1 MQFFEAITRENIDKI
16 SSLCLSALLY
26 IPLKIKDLFGFMKN
40 IYYGWFML
48 AALTLMYATTN
59 GVGAYALTVM
69 RPLQIKSFGL
79 DAQSAAFL
87 PTLLFLTIATA
98 SPFIGRI
105 LDRYNPRNVIAIG
118 AFGAIVLIFS
128 LAYVTSYT
136 ALCVFYV
143 LYGVCMALAG
153 IMSFMYLINKWFD
166 HYKGLATG
174 IMILGS
180 SLGGMIF
187 PRIAVMAG
195 ADWQRSCTYLGI
207 VSAIFLLPALLLIK
221 PEPAVIGSVPDGA
234 YFPQRPDAKPAGPD
248 RSLSDALRSRTF
260 YMVLLVTAI
269 LWFCIKGYHQNHGF
283 VIKDLGKTPA
293 FSAKLLGYFSLTA
306 IVGKLF
312 FGYLSDKITK
322 EYIIAAAIAVMAG
335 DFFIMQTLSTNP
347 LVLTAFALI
356 AGFGFGGAFTLIQV
370 WVASIYRGKSYG
382 SVLGI
387 VIMVD
392 ELAGSAGMLVLGTLR
407 KVSGSF
413 KSGFD
418 LMLILCA
425 VAILS
430 AVMVRRFAPSNT

>member
-1 MQFFEAITRENIDKI
+1 
-16 SSLCLSALLY
+16 
-26 IPLKIKDLFGFMKN
+26 MKN

-87 PTLLFLTIATA
+87 PTLLFLTIAVV
-98 SPFIGRI
+98 SPFIGRM
-105 LDRYNPRNVIAIG
+105 LDRYNPRNIIAIG
-118 AFGAIVLIFS
+118 AFGAIGLIFS

-136 ALCVFYV
+136 VLCVFYV
-143 LYGVCMALAG
+143 LYGICMALSG

-180 SLGGMIF
+180 SLGGIIF

-195 ADWQRSCTYLGI
+195 ADWQTSCMYLGI

-234 YFPQRPDAKPAGPD
+234 YFPERHNAKPAEPD
-248 RSLSDALRSRTF
+248 RSLSDALRSPKF

-283 VIKDLGKTPA
+283 VIKDLGQTPA
-293 FSAKLLGYFSLTA
+293 FSAKMLGYFSLMA

-312 FGYLSDKITK
+312 FGYLSDKIIK
-322 EYIIAAAIAVMAG
+322 EYTIVAAIVVMAA
-335 DFFIMQTLSTNP
+335 DFFIMHTLSSNP
-347 LVLTAFALI
+347 LVLTTFALI

-392 ELAGSAGMLVLGTLR
+392 ELSGAAGMIVLGTLR
-407 KVSGSF
+407 KMTGSF
-413 KSGFD
+413 KSGFE
-418 LMLILCA
+418 LMVMLCV
-425 VAILS
+425 VAIVS
-430 AVMVRRFAPSNT
+430 AVMVRRFKSQ

>member
-1 MQFFEAITRENIDKI
+1 
-16 SSLCLSALLY
+16 
-26 IPLKIKDLFGFMKN
+26 MKN

-87 PTLLFLTIATA
+87 PTLLYLTIALV

-105 LDRYNPRNVIAIG
+105 LDKYNPRNIIAIG
-118 AFGAIVLIFS
+118 AFGAIGLIFS

-136 ALCVFYV
+136 ALCVFYI
-143 LYGVCMALAG
+143 LYGICMALSG

-180 SLGGMIF
+180 SLGGIIY

-195 ADWQRSCTYLGI
+195 ADWQRSCMYLGI

-221 PEPAVIGSVPDGA
+221 SEPSVIGGVADGA
-234 YFPQRPDAKPAGPD
+234 HYPEKPNKKPAEFN
-248 RSLSDALRSRTF
+248 RSLGDALRSSTF
-260 YMVLLVTAI
+260 YMMLLVTAI

-283 VIKDLGKTPA
+283 VIKDLGQTPA

-312 FGYLSDKITK
+312 FGYLSDKVIK
-322 EYIIAAAIAVMAG
+322 EYIIVIAIVVMAA
-335 DFFIMQTLSTNP
+335 DFFIMHSLTTNP
-347 LVLTAFALI
+347 LMLNTFALI

-382 SVLGI
+382 SVLGV

-407 KVSGSF
+407 KMSGSY
-413 KSGFD
+413 KSGFE
-418 LMLILCA
+418 LMLVLCV
-425 VAILS
+425 VAIVS
-430 AVMVRRFAPSNT
+430 AIMVRRFRTQ

>member
-1 MQFFEAITRENIDKI
+1 
-16 SSLCLSALLY
+16 L
-26 IPLKIKDLFGFMKN
+26 KN
-40 IYYGWFML
+40 IFYGWFML

-87 PTLLFLTIATA
+87 PTLLFFTIAVA
-98 SPFIGRI
+98 SPFVGRI

-118 AFGAIVLIFS
+118 AFGATGLIFS
-128 LAYVTSYT
+128 LEFVTSYT

-143 LYGVCMALAG
+143 LYGICMSLAG

-180 SLGGMIF
+180 SLGGIIF

-195 ADWQRSCTYLGI
+195 ADWQRSCMYLGI
-207 VSAIFLLPALLLIK
+207 ASAILLLPSLLVIK
-221 PEPAVIGSVPDGA
+221 SEPAVIGSVADGA
-234 YFPQRPDAKPAGPD
+234 YFAEKPNAKPIEAG
-248 RSLSDALRSRTF
+248 RSLSDALRSSTF
-260 YMVLLVTAI
+260 YMVLLVTARW
-269 LWFCIKGYHQNHGF
+269 WFCIKGYHQNHGF
-283 VIKDLGKTPA
+283 VIKDLGQTPA
-293 FSAKLLGYFSLTA
+293 FSAKLLGYFSLMA

-312 FGYLSDKITK
+312 FGYLSDKIVK
-322 EYIIAAAIAVMAG
+322 EYIIAVAIAIMAG

-347 LVLTAFALI
+347 MVLNGFALI

-392 ELAGSAGMLVLGTLR
+392 ELSGAAGMIVLGTLR
-407 KVSGSF
+407 KMTGSY

-418 LMLILCA
+418 LMLILCG
-425 VAILS
+425 VAILT
-430 AVMVRRFAPSNT
+430 ALMVRRVKNR

>member
-1 MQFFEAITRENIDKI
+1 
-16 SSLCLSALLY
+16 
-26 IPLKIKDLFGFMKN
+26 MKN

-87 PTLLFLTIATA
+87 PTLLFVTIAVA
-98 SPFIGRI
+98 SPFIGRM
-105 LDRYNPRNVIAIG
+105 LDRYNPRNFIAIG
-118 AFGAIVLIFS
+118 AFGAIGLIFS

-143 LYGVCMALAG
+143 LYGICMALAG

-180 SLGGMIF
+180 SIGGIVF
-187 PRIAVMAG
+187 PRVAVMAG
-195 ADWQRSCTYLGI
+195 ADWQQSCMYLGI
-207 VSAIFLLPALLLIK
+207 ASAILLLPGLLMIK
-221 PEPAVIGSVPDGA
+221 SDPSVIGSVPDGA
-234 YFPQRPDAKPAGPD
+234 YFPARQNAKPAETD
-248 RSLSDALRSRTF
+248 RSLSDALRSPKF

-283 VIKDLGKTPA
+283 VIKDLGQTPA
-293 FSAKLLGYFSLTA
+293 FSAKMLGYFSLMA

-312 FGYLSDKITK
+312 FGHLSDRIIK
-322 EYIIAAAIAVMAG
+322 EYTIVAAIAIMAG
-335 DFFIMQTLSTNP
+335 DFFIMQTLSRNP
-347 LVLTAFALI
+347 LVLTTFALI

-387 VIMVD
+387 VIMID
-392 ELAGSAGMLVLGTLR
+392 ELAGATGMIVLGTLR
-407 KVSGSF
+407 KMTGSY

-418 LMLILCA
+418 LMLILCGI
-425 VAILS
+425 AILS
-430 AVMVRRFAPSNT
+430 ALMVRRFKSQ

>member
-1 MQFFEAITRENIDKI
+1 
-16 SSLCLSALLY
+16 
-26 IPLKIKDLFGFMKN
+26 MKN

-87 PTLLFLTIATA
+87 PTLLFLTIAIA

-105 LDRYNPRNVIAIG
+105 LDRFNPRNIIAIG
-118 AFGAIVLIFS
+118 AFGAIALIFS

-136 ALCVFYV
+136 ALCIFYV
-143 LYGVCMALAG
+143 LYGLCMSLAG

-180 SLGGMIF
+180 SLGGIIF

-195 ADWQRSCTYLGI
+195 ADWQTSCMYLGI
-207 VSAIFLLPALLLIK
+207 ASAIFLLPALLLIK
-221 PEPAVIGSVPDGA
+221 SEPAIVGSVPDGA
-234 YFPQRPDAKPAGPD
+234 YFPQRDNAKPAETD
-248 RSLSDALRSRTF
+248 RSLNDALRSPIF

-283 VIKDLGKTPA
+283 VIKDLGGTPA
-293 FSAKLLGYFSLTA
+293 FSAKLLGFFSLTA

-312 FGYLSDKITK
+312 FGYLSDKINK
-322 EYIIAAAIAVMAG
+322 EYTIVAAIGVMAG

-347 LVLTAFALI
+347 LVLNAFALI

-382 SVLGI
+382 SVLGV

-392 ELAGSAGMLVLGTLR
+392 ELAGCAGTLVLGTLR
-407 KVSGSF
+407 KVSGNF

-430 AVMVRRFAPSNT
+430 AIMVRHFKSQ

>member
-1 MQFFEAITRENIDKI
+1 
-16 SSLCLSALLY
+16 
-26 IPLKIKDLFGFMKN
+26 MKN
-40 IYYGWFML
+40 IFYGWFML

-87 PTLLFLTIATA
+87 PTLLFLTIAVA
-98 SPFIGRI
+98 SPFVGRI
-105 LDRYNPRNVIAIG
+105 LDRHNPRNIIAVG
-118 AFGAIVLIFS
+118 ALGAIALIFS

-143 LYGVCMALAG
+143 LYGICMALAG

-180 SLGGMIF
+180 SLGGIIF

-195 ADWQRSCTYLGI
+195 ADWQRSCMYLGI
-207 VSAIFLLPALLLIK
+207 ASAIFLLPPLFLIK
-221 PEPAVIGSVPDGA
+221 SEPAVIGSVPDGA
-234 YFPQRPDAKPAGPD
+234 YFPERPNAKPAEPD
-248 RSLSDALRSRTF
+248 RSLSDALRSPTF

-283 VIKDLGKTPA
+283 VIKDLGQTPA
-293 FSAKLLGYFSLTA
+293 FSAKMLGYFSLMA

-312 FGYLSDKITK
+312 FGYLSDRIIK
-322 EYIIAAAIAVMAG
+322 EYIIIVAIVVMAA
-335 DFFIMQTLSTNP
+335 DFFIMHTLSANP
-347 LVLTAFALI
+347 IVLTAFALI

-370 WVASIYRGKSYG
+370 WVASIYRGKNYG
-382 SVLGI
+382 SVLGV

-392 ELAGSAGMLVLGTLR
+392 ELAGAAGMIVLGTLR

-418 LMLILCA
+418 LLMILCG

-430 AVMVRRFAPSNT
+430 AVMVRRSKSK

>member
-1 MQFFEAITRENIDKI
+1 
-16 SSLCLSALLY
+16 
-26 IPLKIKDLFGFMKN
+26 MKN

-87 PTLLFLTIATA
+87 PTLLFLTVATA

-105 LDRYNPRNVIAIG
+105 LDRYNPRNIIAIG
-118 AFGAIVLIFS
+118 AFGAIALIFS

-136 ALCVFYV
+136 VLCVFYV
-143 LYGVCMALAG
+143 LYGICMALAG

-180 SLGGMIF
+180 SLGGIIF

-195 ADWQRSCTYLGI
+195 TDWQRSCMYLGI
-207 VSAIFLLPALLLIK
+207 ASAIFLLPALLLIK
-221 PEPAVIGSVPDGA
+221 SDPSVIGSVPDGK
-234 YFPQRPDAKPAGPD
+234 YFPKRHDAKPAGPG
-248 RSLSDALRSRTF
+248 RSLSDALRSSTF
-260 YMVLLVTAI
+260 YMMLLVTAI

-283 VIKDLGKTPA
+283 VMKDLGQTPA
-293 FSAKLLGYFSLTA
+293 FSAKMLGYFSLTA

-322 EYIIAAAIAVMAG
+322 EYIIVVAIVIMAA

-347 LVLTAFALI
+347 LVLTAFAMI

-370 WVASIYRGKSYG
+370 WVAGIYRGKSYG
-382 SVLGI
+382 SVLGV

-407 KVSGSF
+407 KVSGSY

-425 VAILS
+425 VAIVS
-430 AVMVRRFAPSNT
+430 ALMVRRFAPSNTSLNQ

>member
-1 MQFFEAITRENIDKI
+1 MHHLRCFLFKTYPIFNK
-16 SSLCLSALLY
+16 LLF
-26 IPLKIKDLFGFMKN
+26 PLYRIFGSNSKGLFSFMKN

-87 PTLLFLTIATA
+87 PTLLYLTIAA
-98 SPFIGRI
+98 VSPFIGRI
-105 LDRYNPRNVIAIG
+105 LDRHNPRNIIAIG

-136 ALCVFYV
+136 MLCVFYV
-143 LYGVCMALAG
+143 LYGICMALAG
-153 IMSFMYLINKWFD
+153 IMSFMYLINKWFN

-180 SLGGMIF
+180 SLGGIIF
-187 PRIAVMAG
+187 PRVAVMAG
-195 ADWQRSCTYLGI
+195 ADWQTSCMYLGI
-207 VSAIFLLPALLLIK
+207 TSAIFLLPALLLIK
-221 PEPAVIGSVPDGA
+221 SDPAVIGSVPDGA
-234 YFPQRPDAKPAGPD
+234 FFPERHNAKPVESD
-248 RSLSDALRSRTF
+248 RSLSDALRSYKF
-260 YMVLLVTAI
+260 YLVLLVTAI
-269 LWFCIKGYHQNHGF
+269 MWFCIKGYHQNHGF
-283 VIKDLGKTPA
+283 VIKDLGQTPA
-293 FSAKLLGYFSLTA
+293 FSAKMLGYFSLMA

-312 FGYLSDKITK
+312 FGYLSDKVTK
-322 EYIIAAAIAVMAG
+322 EYIIAAAIAIMAG
-335 DFFIMQTLSTNP
+335 DFFIMHTLSTDP
-347 LVLTAFALI
+347 LVLTTFALI

-370 WVASIYRGKSYG
+370 WVASIYSGKNYG

-392 ELAGSAGMLVLGTLR
+392 ELSGATGMIVLGTLR
-407 KVSGSF
+407 KMTGSY

-418 LMLILCA
+418 LMLILCGI
-425 VAILS
+425 AIVS
-430 AVMVRRFAPSNT
+430 ALMVRRFKTR

>member
-1 MQFFEAITRENIDKI
+1 
-16 SSLCLSALLY
+16 
-26 IPLKIKDLFGFMKN
+26 MKN

-105 LDRYNPRNVIAIG
+105 LDRYNPRNIIAIG
-118 AFGAIVLIFS
+118 AFGAITLIFS

-143 LYGVCMALAG
+143 LYGICMALSG

-180 SLGGMIF
+180 SLGGIIF

-195 ADWQRSCTYLGI
+195 GDWQRSCMYLGI
-207 VSAIFLLPALLLIK
+207 ASAIFLLPALLLIK
-221 PEPAVIGSVPDGA
+221 SEPSVIGSVPDGA
-234 YFPQRPDAKPAGPD
+234 CFPEKHNAKPAGPS
-248 RSLSDALRSRTF
+248 RSLGDALRSSTF
-260 YMVLLVTAI
+260 YMMLLVTAI

-283 VIKDLGKTPA
+283 VMKDLGQTPA

-322 EYIIAAAIAVMAG
+322 EYIIVVAIVIMAA

-347 LVLTAFALI
+347 LVLTAFAMI

-382 SVLGI
+382 SVLGV
-387 VIMVD
+387 VIMID

-407 KVSGSF
+407 KVSGSY

-425 VAILS
+425 VAIVS
-430 AVMVRRFAPSNT
+430 AIMVRRFAPSNT

>member
-1 MQFFEAITRENIDKI
+1 
-16 SSLCLSALLY
+16 
-26 IPLKIKDLFGFMKN
+26 MKN

-87 PTLLFLTIATA
+87 PTLLYLTIALV
-98 SPFIGRI
+98 SPFAGRL
-105 LDRYNPRNVIAIG
+105 LDRYNPRNFIAVG
-118 AFGAIVLIFS
+118 AFGATGLIFS

-143 LYGVCMALAG
+143 LYGICMALAG
-153 IMSFMYLINKWFD
+153 IMSFMYLINKWFN

-180 SLGGMIF
+180 SLGGIIF
-187 PRIAVMAG
+187 PRVAVMAG
-195 ADWQRSCTYLGI
+195 ADWQRSCMYLGI
-207 VSAIFLLPALLLIK
+207 VSGIFLLPSLLLIK
-221 PEPAVIGSVPDGA
+221 SEPAVIGSVPDGA
-234 YFPQRPDAKPAGPD
+234 YFPENTDAKPSETN
-248 RSLSDALRSRTF
+248 RSLNDALRTPTF

-269 LWFCIKGYHQNHGF
+269 MWFCIKGYHQNHGF
-283 VIKDLGKTPA
+283 VVKDLGQTPA
-293 FSAKLLGYFSLTA
+293 FSAKMLGYFSLTA
-306 IVGKLF
+306 IMGKLF
-312 FGYLSDKITK
+312 FGYLSDKIIK
-322 EYIIAAAIAVMAG
+322 EYTIVAAIAVMAA

-347 LVLTAFALI
+347 LVLTTFALI

-370 WVASIYRGKSYG
+370 WVASIYCGKNYG
-382 SVLGI
+382 AILGI

-392 ELAGSAGMLVLGTLR
+392 ELSGATGMIVLGTLR
-407 KVSGSF
+407 KMTGSY
-413 KSGFD
+413 KSGFE

-425 VAILS
+425 VAIVS
-430 AVMVRRFAPSNT
+430 ALMVRRFKRQ

>member
-1 MQFFEAITRENIDKI
+1 MKKI
-16 SSLCLSALLY
+16 
-26 IPLKIKDLFGFMKN
+26 F
-40 IYYGWFML
+40 YGWFML

-87 PTLLFLTIATA
+87 PTLLFFTIAIS
-98 SPFIGRI
+98 SPFVGRI

-118 AFGAIVLIFS
+118 AFGAIGLIFS
-128 LAYVTSYT
+128 LAYVTSYP

-143 LYGVCMALAG
+143 LYGICMALCG
-153 IMSFMYLINKWFD
+153 IISFMYLISKWFD

-180 SLGGMIF
+180 SLGGIIF

-195 ADWQRSCTYLGI
+195 AEWQKSCMYLGI
-207 VSAIFLLPALLLIK
+207 VSAIFLLPSLLLIK
-221 PEPAVIGSVPDGA
+221 SDPSVIWSVPDGA
-234 YFPQRPDAKPAGPD
+234 YFPERPNTKSAEPD
-248 RSLSDALRSRTF
+248 RSLGDAIRSPTF

-283 VIKDLGKTPA
+283 VIKDLGHTPA
-293 FSAKLLGYFSLTA
+293 FSAKLLGYFSLMA

-312 FGYLSDKITK
+312 FGYLSDRVTK
-322 EYIIAAAIAVMAG
+322 EYIIIAAIAVMAA
-335 DFFIMQTLSTNP
+335 DFFIMHTLSTNP
-347 LVLTAFALI
+347 LALTAFALI

-370 WVASIYRGKSYG
+370 WVASIYRGKNYG
-382 SVLGI
+382 SVLGV

-392 ELAGSAGMLVLGTLR
+392 ELAGASGMLVLGTLR
-407 KVSGSF
+407 KATGSY
-413 KSGFD
+413 KSGFEL
-418 LMLILCA
+418 LMILCG
-425 VAILS
+425 VAIIT
-430 AVMVRRFAPSNT
+430 AIMVRRSKTQHQQPKAF

>member
-1 MQFFEAITRENIDKI
+1 MFFAFGYFWALGYCPVNQVI
-16 SSLCLSALLY
+16 SIFPKNLGL
-26 IPLKIKDLFGFMKN
+26 DGFMKN

-87 PTLLFLTIATA
+87 PTLLFLTIAVA

-105 LDRYNPRNVIAIG
+105 LDRYNPRYVITIGALGAIG
-118 AFGAIVLIFS
+118 LIFS

-143 LYGVCMALAG
+143 LYGICMALAG

-180 SLGGMIF
+180 SLGGIIY
-187 PRIAVMAG
+187 PRIAVLAG
-195 ADWQRSCTYLGI
+195 EDWQKSCTYLGI
-207 VSAIFLLPALLLIK
+207 ASAIFLIPALLLIRS
-221 PEPAVIGSVPDGA
+221 EPAVIGSVPDGMH
-234 YFPQRPDAKPAGPD
+234 FPESRNTKPTERD
-248 RSLSDALRSRTF
+248 RSLSDALRSPVF
-260 YMVLLVTAI
+260 YMMLLVTAI

-283 VIKDLGKTPA
+283 IIKDLGQTPS

-322 EYIIAAAIAVMAG
+322 EYIIVVAIAVMAG
-335 DFFIMQTLSTNP
+335 DFFIMQTLTTKP
-347 LVLTAFALI
+347 VLLIAFALI

-382 SVLGI
+382 SVLGV

-407 KVSGSF
+407 KVSGNY

-425 VAILS
+425 VAIVS
-430 AVMVRRFAPSNT
+430 AILVRRLKNI

>member
-1 MQFFEAITRENIDKI
+1 LR
-16 SSLCLSALLY
+16 LSGLSY
-26 IPLKIKDLFGFMKN
+26 IPLKFNGLFGFMKN
-40 IYYGWFML
+40 IFYGWFML

-87 PTLLFLTIATA
+87 PTLLFITIAVA

-105 LDRYNPRNVIAIG
+105 LDRHNPRNIIAIG
-118 AFGAIVLIFS
+118 AFGAIALIFS

-143 LYGVCMALAG
+143 LYGICMALAG

-180 SLGGMIF
+180 SLGGIIY

-207 VSAIFLLPALLLIK
+207 ASAIVLLPALLLIK
-221 PEPAVIGSVPDGA
+221 SEPAVIGSVPDGG
-234 YFPQRPDAKPAGPD
+234 YFPERHNTKPAEPN
-248 RSLSDALRSRTF
+248 RSLSDALRSSTF
-260 YMVLLVTAI
+260 YMMLLVTAI

-283 VIKDLGKTPA
+283 VIKDLGQTPA

-312 FGYLSDKITK
+312 FGYLSDKIIK
-322 EYIIAAAIAVMAG
+322 EYTIVVAIVVMAA
-335 DFFIMQTLSTNP
+335 DFFIMRTLSTNP
-347 LVLTAFALI
+347 LVLNAFALI

-382 SVLGI
+382 SVLGV

-392 ELAGSAGMLVLGTLR
+392 ELAGAAGMLVLGTLR
-407 KVSGSF
+407 KVSGSY

-418 LMLILCA
+418 LILILCG

-430 AVMVRRFAPSNT
+430 ALMVRRFKSQ

>member
-1 MQFFEAITRENIDKI
+1 
-16 SSLCLSALLY
+16 
-26 IPLKIKDLFGFMKN
+26 MKN

-87 PTLLFLTIATA
+87 PTLLFVTIAVT
-98 SPFIGRI
+98 SPFIGRM
-105 LDRYNPRNVIAIG
+105 LDRYNPRNFIAVG
-118 AFGAIVLIFS
+118 AFGAIGLIFS

-143 LYGVCMALAG
+143 LYGICMALAG

-180 SLGGMIF
+180 SLGGIIF
-187 PRIAVMAG
+187 PRVAVMAG
-195 ADWQRSCTYLGI
+195 HDWQRSCMYLGI
-207 VSAIFLLPALLLIK
+207 TSAILLLPGLLMIK
-221 PEPAVIGSVPDGA
+221 SDPSVIGSVPDGA
-234 YFPQRPDAKPAGPD
+234 YFPQRPNAKSAETD
-248 RSLSDALRSRTF
+248 RSLSDALRSPKF

-283 VIKDLGKTPA
+283 VIKDLGQTPA
-293 FSAKLLGYFSLTA
+293 FSAKMLGYFSLMA

-312 FGYLSDKITK
+312 FGHLSDRIIK
-322 EYIIAAAIAVMAG
+322 EYTIVAAIVIMAG
-335 DFFIMQTLSTNP
+335 DFFIMQTLSRNP
-347 LVLTAFALI
+347 LVLTTFALI

-370 WVASIYRGKSYG
+370 WVASIYRGKNYG

-392 ELAGSAGMLVLGTLR
+392 ELAGATGMIVLGTLR
-407 KVSGSF
+407 KMTGSF

-418 LMLILCA
+418 LMLILCGI
-425 VAILS
+425 AILS
-430 AVMVRRFAPSNT
+430 ALMVRRFKSQ

>member
-1 MQFFEAITRENIDKI
+1 
-16 SSLCLSALLY
+16 
-26 IPLKIKDLFGFMKN
+26 MKN

-69 RPLQIKSFGL
+69 RPLQIRSFGL

-87 PTLLFLTIATA
+87 PTLLFLTIAVV
-98 SPFIGRI
+98 SPFVGCM
-105 LDRYNPRNVIAIG
+105 LDRYNPRNFIAIG
-118 AFGAIVLIFS
+118 AFGATGLIFS

-143 LYGVCMALAG
+143 LYGICMALAG

-180 SLGGMIF
+180 SLGGIIF

-195 ADWQRSCTYLGI
+195 ADWQRSCMYLGI
-207 VSAIFLLPALLLIK
+207 VSAILLLPALLLIK
-221 PEPAVIGSVPDGA
+221 SEPAVIGSVPDGA
-234 YFPQRPDAKPAGPD
+234 YFPERHNAKPAEPS
-248 RSLSDALRSRTF
+248 RSLSDALRSTKF

-283 VIKDLGKTPA
+283 VIKDLGQTSA
-293 FSAKLLGYFSLTA
+293 FSAKLLGYFSLMA
-306 IVGKLF
+306 IIGKLF
-312 FGYLSDKITK
+312 FGYLSDKIIK
-322 EYIIAAAIAVMAG
+322 EYTIIVAIAVMAA
-335 DFFIMQTLSTNP
+335 DFFIMRTLSSNP
-347 LVLTAFALI
+347 LVLNAFALI

-413 KSGFD
+413 KSGFE
-418 LMLILCA
+418 LMLILCG

-430 AVMVRRFAPSNT
+430 ALMVRRFKS